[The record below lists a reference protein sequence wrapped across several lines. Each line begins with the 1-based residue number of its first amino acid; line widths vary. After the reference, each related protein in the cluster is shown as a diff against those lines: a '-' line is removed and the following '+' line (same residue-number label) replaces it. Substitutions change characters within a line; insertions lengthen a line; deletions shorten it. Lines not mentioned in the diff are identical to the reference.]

1 MNITRRTALLATTA
15 AAGGALLA
23 GCAQRLPV
31 SERGVYRLRYAS
43 PYAPG
48 HTYSRADISWLKAIA
63 ESSHGELQLQ
73 PFWGGAL
80 IGESDTVR
88 ELGAG
93 VADASYLLPIY
104 TRAGAHLIRGQAAF
118 YRGTSTMEQ
127 QEEVFRELWQ
137 QFPALKSELPG
148 VHMLLATGGAPIQ
161 VMTGTR
167 PITRLADLRGLRL
180 RASAELAPVFD
191 QLGVDAEFMAMG
203 EVYSAISKGT
213 IDGLTAP
220 LDVLRSMRLAEVVK
234 HVTMLNIP
242 RGAYPSRGINVASM
256 AALPAHLQ
264 ACIERSLPVWQ
275 NAMRTEVTRAT
286 EAGGTFGAEH
296 RVQMSMLEANSQR
309 EFAAIYDEQALQR
322 ARDLDALGLPGSAV
336 LTRAHQIIHERGY
349 DNS

>member
-1 MNITRRTALLATTA
+1 MHITRRWALWA
-15 AAGGALLA
+15 AAAAAADITLS
-23 GCAQRLPV
+23 GCSRQLPI
-31 SERGVYRLRYAS
+31 SRSGVYRLRYAS
-43 PYAPG
+43 PYPPG
-48 HTYSRADISWLKAIA
+48 HTYSRADISWLEAVA
-63 ESSHGELQLQ
+63 EISHGELQLQ
-73 PFWGGAL
+73 PYWGGAL
-80 IGESDTVR
+80 IGDSDTVR

-127 QEEVFRELWQ
+127 QEEVFKELWQ
-137 QFPALKSELPG
+137 QFPALNAELPG

-167 PITRLADLRGLRL
+167 PITRLKDLRGLRL

-234 HVTMLNIP
+234 HVAMLNIP
-242 RGAYPSRGINVASM
+242 RGAYPSRGINLTSL
-256 AALPAHLQ
+256 AALPVHLQ
-264 ACIERSLPVWQ
+264 SCIEQSLPVWQ
-275 NAMRTEVTRAT
+275 SAMRTEVSRAT
-286 EAGGTFGAEH
+286 EAGRKFGIEH
-296 RVQMSMLEANSQR
+296 GVRINTLEADSQR
-309 EFAAIYDEQALQR
+309 EFAVVYAEQARQR
-322 ARDLDALGLPGSAV
+322 ARDLDARGLPGSAV
-336 LTRAHQIIHERGY
+336 LARAQQIIRERGY
-349 DNS
+349 S